1 MLHRALARGSVSI
14 LPPLIRERLK
24 LGPEYDLTLIDR
36 IALKLAATMAERIP
50 DLKSPP
56 CQASVRLGLPRNFLY
71 RSQAEQRRLL
81 AQRERMQA
89 QAA

>member
-1 MLHRALARGSVSI
+1 V
-14 LPPLIRERLK
+14 
-24 LGPEYDLTLIDR
+24 
-36 IALKLAATMAERIP
+36 AERIP

-56 CQASVRLGLPRNFLY
+56 CQASVRLGLPLNFLY

-81 AQRERMQA
+81 AQRERTLA